1 MSHLRAE
8 ARGAVDVQ
16 PRHFWAKRATLRF
29 VPLDPPYAPCGSS
42 SAQAFHSDSQIWLHC
57 FHPARPTEPL
67 HSAPPP
73 LHKSIC
79 ARLRTSSNSL
89 SFRCCFENEPFQPH
103 QALPSGQ
110 VLANPLTDSV
120 SSPSRK
126 KDAGS
131 ATNQPPDRLPRAFS
145 ETLQPIGEVLKS
157 PILSAGVGSK
167 LHTQGGRRPLL
178 LLSAGVIPAP
188 PFAATA
194 TAEPNCSPDFENAG
208 PARLMLGSAGISPMP
223 CCLADM
229 PAWARLR
236 C

>member
-1 MSHLRAE
+1 MPLVVLRVLKLFIPTLKFGCIASIQHDRPNLCTLRRPHCTNRS
-8 ARGAVDVQ
+8 ARGCALAATAFPFAVASKTSRSSRTKRCLPVK
-16 PRHFWAKRATLRF
+16 FWRTHLQIRSARRAGRRM
-29 VPLDPPYAPCGSS
+29 PA
-42 SAQAFHSDSQIWLHC
+42 
-57 FHPARPTEPL
+57 ARPT
-67 HSAPPP
+67 
-73 LHKSIC
+73 
-79 ARLRTSSNSL
+79 
-89 SFRCCFENEPFQPH
+89 
-103 QALPSGQ
+103 
-110 VLANPLTDSV
+110 
-120 SSPSRK
+120 SPQIDCRE
-126 KDAGS
+126 
-131 ATNQPPDRLPRAFS
+131 LS

>member
-131 ATNQPPDRLPRAFS
+131 ATNQPPDRLPRAFRNS
-145 ETLQPIGEVLKS
+145 SAYRGGPKKSNFKRGCRLKVAHS
-157 PILSAGVGSK
+157 
-167 LHTQGGRRPLL
+167 RRTE
-178 LLSAGVIPAP
+178 A
-188 PFAATA
+188 FAAA
-194 TAEPNCSPDFENAG
+194 VSWCDPRSSFRCHCNCGTELQS
-208 PARLMLGSAGISPMP
+208 
-223 CCLADM
+223 
-229 PAWARLR
+229 
-236 C
+236 